1 MKMACKYGNNK
12 VQRWPIKPII
22 TVFTD
27 GLSDPSCRRRRITT
41 HPPYGAHSSTADQ
54 ALNVATRAFTSP
66 HNPVRPYASLR
77 VATHAYA
84 SPHTPPPPP
93 LHQVPVAPPRGGA
106 YASPHTLTRRYTSL
120 YVAIPALYCVPPPSP
135 FYTKSPS
142 HCLEEEL
149 TRRHTPLHVATQAC
163 TSPLPLCTAYPP
175 PPLSTP
181 SPRPTASRRTS
192 TISA

>member
-84 SPHTPPPPP
+84 SPHTPPPPSAP
-93 LHQVPVAPPRGGA
+93 SPRRTASRRSLRVATHA
-106 YASPHTLTRRYTSL
+106 YTSL
-120 YVAIPALYCVPPPSP
+120 HKLV
-135 FYTKSPS
+135 
-142 HCLEEEL
+142 
-149 TRRHTPLHVATQAC
+149 RRHSRFVLHI
-163 TSPLPLCTAYPP
+163 P